1 MAGKTKSQ
9 KKKAL
14 DMRSKMYLVLAL
26 CSVMLL
32 VSVGI
37 SLVLIGGIDLGGADA
52 QSVSTVD
59 SASMVV
65 ESGYN
70 KEENTI
76 DTQAYTS
83 TILEQAADAGDSYVD
98 ETLFLGDS
106 NTARM
111 YRMFDY
117 CSYDNAIGSV
127 GMTAKSLA
135 TFACVQVST
144 SSGYITMPQAVA
156 KLQPRRVIL
165 TFGTNDLNPGY
176 KAADFVKNYQTGIE
190 AIVTAY
196 PSVDVIVNAIP
207 PIGQQHSNQS
217 LTQTQVDEYNKA
229 LVEMCQEKGW
239 KFLNSAEVL
248 KDSVTGYAKSGY
260 VETSDG
266 IHLTRT
272 AMDALFN
279 YIRTHSYI
287 TEDDRPALTTIPKHT
302 GDKDA
307 VVYTV
312 PVVVPAET
320 ATPEPEATEEPADS
334 ESTSDSYVETTPTP
348 TPEVTATPSPTPA
361 PTMAVYDEVSF
372 DDWRD
377 GADCTMPDYTFSAPH
392 KPQPQE
398 QVTWPTDGVTLCY
411 NAKTLEEA
419 AEIFHTT
426 VENLKELNP
435 DWQDKY
441 SRAIGCYWALKVQAE
456 PYTLPMNNVVT
467 VTVNA
472 PWVESYYDRTE
483 VCDVPASLDK
493 QARAVL
499 ASAYYFQYHW
509 WGMHA
514 GFMPYEKLAEP
525 VGFFNYRAADG
536 AFYTRFSE
544 FGSFLHTV
552 YSDAWVDDML
562 SMDPAPFAEGEND
575 TILTLDGDCGG
586 NIAYCG
592 HLFTEPE
599 LQPDG
604 SLAFWQLSLTCESDD
619 FKGWAGEETIVPDTA
634 TVTTVRLVPTE
645 NGWRVDALELP
656 S

>member
-37 SLVLIGGIDLGGADA
+37 SLVLIGGIDLDGADA

-83 TILEQAADAGDSYVD
+83 TILEQSADAGDSYVD

-127 GMTAKSLA
+127 GMTAKSLV

-176 KAADFVKNYQTGIE
+176 KAADFVKNYRTGIE

-196 PSVDVIVNAIP
+196 PSVDIIVNAIP

-229 LVEMCQEKGW
+229 LVEMCQEKDW

-312 PVVVPAET
+312 PVVSSSSTATAT
-320 ATPEPEATEEPADS
+320 ATPEPTEEPADS
-334 ESTSDSYVETTPTP
+334 ESTSGSYVETTPTP
-348 TPEVTATPSPTPA
+348 TPEVTATPSPTPEVTA
-361 PTMAVYDEVSF
+361 TPSPTPEVTATPSP
-372 DDWRD
+372 
-377 GADCTMPDYTFSAPH
+377 TP
-392 KPQPQE
+392 E
-398 QVTWPTDGVTLCY
+398 VTATPSPTPYIEEPPPTPTVEPPPTD
-411 NAKTLEEA
+411 
-419 AEIFHTT
+419 
-426 VENLKELNP
+426 
-435 DWQDKY
+435 
-441 SRAIGCYWALKVQAE
+441 
-456 PYTLPMNNVVT
+456 
-467 VTVNA
+467 
-472 PWVESYYDRTE
+472 
-483 VCDVPASLDK
+483 
-493 QARAVL
+493 
-499 ASAYYFQYHW
+499 
-509 WGMHA
+509 
-514 GFMPYEKLAEP
+514 
-525 VGFFNYRAADG
+525 
-536 AFYTRFSE
+536 
-544 FGSFLHTV
+544 
-552 YSDAWVDDML
+552 
-562 SMDPAPFAEGEND
+562 D
-575 TILTLDGDCGG
+575 T
-586 NIAYCG
+586 
-592 HLFTEPE
+592 
-599 LQPDG
+599 
-604 SLAFWQLSLTCESDD
+604 
-619 FKGWAGEETIVPDTA
+619 
-634 TVTTVRLVPTE
+634 PTE
-645 NGWRVDALELP
+645 TTTE
-656 S
+656 

>member
-37 SLVLIGGIDLGGADA
+37 SLVLIGGIDLDGADA

-83 TILEQAADAGDSYVD
+83 TILEQSADAGDSYVD

-127 GMTAKSLA
+127 GMTAKSLV

-176 KAADFVKNYQTGIE
+176 KAADFVKNYRTGIE

-196 PSVDVIVNAIP
+196 PSVDIIVNAIP

-229 LVEMCQEKGW
+229 LVEMCQEKDW

-312 PVVVPAET
+312 PVVSSSSTATAT
-320 ATPEPEATEEPADS
+320 ATPEPTEEPANS

-348 TPEVTATPSPTPA
+348 TPEVTAAPSPTPEVTATPSPTPEVTA
-361 PTMAVYDEVSF
+361 TPSPTPEVTATPSP
-372 DDWRD
+372 
-377 GADCTMPDYTFSAPH
+377 TPYIEEPTPTPDRRTAPH
-392 KPQPQE
+392 RRHAHR
-398 QVTWPTDGVTLCY
+398 DNNGVTVSH
-411 NAKTLEEA
+411 K
-419 AEIFHTT
+419 F
-426 VENLKELNP
+426 
-435 DWQDKY
+435 
-441 SRAIGCYWALKVQAE
+441 
-456 PYTLPMNNVVT
+456 
-467 VTVNA
+467 
-472 PWVESYYDRTE
+472 
-483 VCDVPASLDK
+483 
-493 QARAVL
+493 
-499 ASAYYFQYHW
+499 
-509 WGMHA
+509 
-514 GFMPYEKLAEP
+514 
-525 VGFFNYRAADG
+525 
-536 AFYTRFSE
+536 
-544 FGSFLHTV
+544 
-552 YSDAWVDDML
+552 
-562 SMDPAPFAEGEND
+562 
-575 TILTLDGDCGG
+575 
-586 NIAYCG
+586 
-592 HLFTEPE
+592 
-599 LQPDG
+599 
-604 SLAFWQLSLTCESDD
+604 
-619 FKGWAGEETIVPDTA
+619 
-634 TVTTVRLVPTE
+634 
-645 NGWRVDALELP
+645 
-656 S
+656 

>member
-83 TILEQAADAGDSYVD
+83 TILEQTSDAGDSYVD

-127 GMTAKSLA
+127 GMTAKSLV

-176 KAADFVKNYQTGIE
+176 KAADFVKNYRTGIE

-196 PSVDVIVNAIP
+196 PSVDIIVNAIP

-229 LVEMCQEKGW
+229 LVEMCQEKDW

-312 PVVVPAET
+312 PVVSSSSIAT
-320 ATPEPEATEEPADS
+320 ASATPEPTEEPADS

-348 TPEVTATPSPTPA
+348 TPEVTATPSPTPEPTATPSPTPEPTTEPTPA
-361 PTMAVYDEVSF
+361 PTPEPTA
-372 DDWRD
+372 
-377 GADCTMPDYTFSAPH
+377 APT
-392 KPQPQE
+392 PE
-398 QVTWPTDGVTLCY
+398 PT
-411 NAKTLEEA
+411 
-419 AEIFHTT
+419 
-426 VENLKELNP
+426 
-435 DWQDKY
+435 
-441 SRAIGCYWALKVQAE
+441 AE
-456 PYTLPMNNVVT
+456 PTPTPPENT
-467 VTVNA
+467 SDA
-472 PWVESYYDRTE
+472 
-483 VCDVPASLDK
+483 DVPA
-493 QARAVL
+493 
-499 ASAYYFQYHW
+499 
-509 WGMHA
+509 G
-514 GFMPYEKLAEP
+514 
-525 VGFFNYRAADG
+525 NDG
-536 AFYTRFSE
+536 T
-544 FGSFLHTV
+544 
-552 YSDAWVDDML
+552 
-562 SMDPAPFAEGEND
+562 
-575 TILTLDGDCGG
+575 
-586 NIAYCG
+586 
-592 HLFTEPE
+592 
-599 LQPDG
+599 QP
-604 SLAFWQLSLTCESDD
+604 T
-619 FKGWAGEETIVPDTA
+619 
-634 TVTTVRLVPTE
+634 
-645 NGWRVDALELP
+645 
-656 S
+656 

>member
-37 SLVLIGGIDLGGADA
+37 SLVLIGGIDLDGADA

-83 TILEQAADAGDSYVD
+83 TILEQSADAGDSYVD

-127 GMTAKSLA
+127 GMTAKSLV

-176 KAADFVKNYQTGIE
+176 KAADFVKNYRTGIE

-196 PSVDVIVNAIP
+196 PSVDIIVNAIP

-312 PVVVPAET
+312 PVVSSSSTATAT
-320 ATPEPEATEEPADS
+320 ATPEPTEEPANS

-348 TPEVTATPSPTPA
+348 TPEVTATPSPTPEVTA
-361 PTMAVYDEVSF
+361 TPSPTPEVTATPSP
-372 DDWRD
+372 
-377 GADCTMPDYTFSAPH
+377 TP
-392 KPQPQE
+392 E
-398 QVTWPTDGVTLCY
+398 VTATPSPTPYIEEPPPTPTVEPPPTD
-411 NAKTLEEA
+411 
-419 AEIFHTT
+419 
-426 VENLKELNP
+426 
-435 DWQDKY
+435 
-441 SRAIGCYWALKVQAE
+441 
-456 PYTLPMNNVVT
+456 
-467 VTVNA
+467 
-472 PWVESYYDRTE
+472 
-483 VCDVPASLDK
+483 
-493 QARAVL
+493 
-499 ASAYYFQYHW
+499 
-509 WGMHA
+509 
-514 GFMPYEKLAEP
+514 
-525 VGFFNYRAADG
+525 
-536 AFYTRFSE
+536 
-544 FGSFLHTV
+544 
-552 YSDAWVDDML
+552 
-562 SMDPAPFAEGEND
+562 D
-575 TILTLDGDCGG
+575 T
-586 NIAYCG
+586 
-592 HLFTEPE
+592 
-599 LQPDG
+599 
-604 SLAFWQLSLTCESDD
+604 
-619 FKGWAGEETIVPDTA
+619 
-634 TVTTVRLVPTE
+634 PTE
-645 NGWRVDALELP
+645 TTTE
-656 S
+656 

>member
-1 MAGKTKSQ
+1 MAGKTKPK

-37 SLVLIGGIDLGGADA
+37 SLVLIGGISLGGADA
-52 QSVSTVD
+52 QTVSTVD

-65 ESGYN
+65 ESGYD

-83 TILEQAADAGDSYVD
+83 TILEQTADAGDSYLD

-135 TFACVQVST
+135 SFACVQVST

-165 TFGTNDLNPGY
+165 TFGTNDLNPSY

-196 PSVDVIVNAIP
+196 PSVDIIVNAIP

-229 LVEMCQEKGW
+229 LVEMCQTKGW

-312 PVVVPAET
+312 PVVSSSSTATAT
-320 ATPEPEATEEPADS
+320 ATPEPTEEPADS
-334 ESTSDSYVETTPTP
+334 ESTGDGYTEATPTP
-348 TPEVTATPSPTPA
+348 TPEVTATPEPTATPSPTPE
-361 PTMAVYDEVSF
+361 PTTE
-372 DDWRD
+372 
-377 GADCTMPDYTFSAPH
+377 
-392 KPQPQE
+392 
-398 QVTWPTDGVTLCY
+398 PTPIPT
-411 NAKTLEEA
+411 
-419 AEIFHTT
+419 
-426 VENLKELNP
+426 
-435 DWQDKY
+435 
-441 SRAIGCYWALKVQAE
+441 AE
-456 PYTLPMNNVVT
+456 PTATPEPTAEPTPTPPENT
-467 VTVNA
+467 SDA
-472 PWVESYYDRTE
+472 
-483 VCDVPASLDK
+483 DVPA
-493 QARAVL
+493 
-499 ASAYYFQYHW
+499 
-509 WGMHA
+509 G
-514 GFMPYEKLAEP
+514 
-525 VGFFNYRAADG
+525 NDG
-536 AFYTRFSE
+536 T
-544 FGSFLHTV
+544 
-552 YSDAWVDDML
+552 
-562 SMDPAPFAEGEND
+562 
-575 TILTLDGDCGG
+575 
-586 NIAYCG
+586 
-592 HLFTEPE
+592 
-599 LQPDG
+599 QP
-604 SLAFWQLSLTCESDD
+604 T
-619 FKGWAGEETIVPDTA
+619 
-634 TVTTVRLVPTE
+634 
-645 NGWRVDALELP
+645 
-656 S
+656 

>member
-1 MAGKTKSQ
+1 MAGKTKPQ

-32 VSVGI
+32 VSIGI
-37 SLVLIGGIDLGGADA
+37 SLVLIGGISLGGADA
-52 QSVSTVD
+52 QTVSTVD

-65 ESGYN
+65 ESGYD

-83 TILEQAADAGDSYVD
+83 TILEQTADAGDSYVD

-165 TFGTNDLNPGY
+165 TFGTNDLNPSY

-196 PSVDVIVNAIP
+196 PSVDIIVNAIP

-229 LVEMCQEKGW
+229 LVEMCQAKGW

-312 PVVVPAET
+312 PVVSSTSTATAT
-320 ATPEPEATEEPADS
+320 ATPEPTEEPADS
-334 ESTSDSYVETTPTP
+334 EESSESTEYTEPTP
-348 TPEVTATPSPTPA
+348 TPEVTATPSPTPEVTATPSPTPYIEEPPPTPEVTATPSPTPYIEEPA
-361 PTMAVYDEVSF
+361 PTPYVE
-372 DDWRD
+372 
-377 GADCTMPDYTFSAPH
+377 PDSAPADA
-392 KPQPQE
+392 P
-398 QVTWPTDGVTLCY
+398 
-411 NAKTLEEA
+411 
-419 AEIFHTT
+419 AETT
-426 VENLKELNP
+426 
-435 DWQDKY
+435 
-441 SRAIGCYWALKVQAE
+441 
-456 PYTLPMNNVVT
+456 
-467 VTVNA
+467 
-472 PWVESYYDRTE
+472 TE
-483 VCDVPASLDK
+483 
-493 QARAVL
+493 
-499 ASAYYFQYHW
+499 
-509 WGMHA
+509 
-514 GFMPYEKLAEP
+514 
-525 VGFFNYRAADG
+525 
-536 AFYTRFSE
+536 
-544 FGSFLHTV
+544 
-552 YSDAWVDDML
+552 
-562 SMDPAPFAEGEND
+562 
-575 TILTLDGDCGG
+575 
-586 NIAYCG
+586 
-592 HLFTEPE
+592 
-599 LQPDG
+599 
-604 SLAFWQLSLTCESDD
+604 
-619 FKGWAGEETIVPDTA
+619 
-634 TVTTVRLVPTE
+634 
-645 NGWRVDALELP
+645 
-656 S
+656 

>member
-1 MAGKTKSQ
+1 MAGKTQSQ

-37 SLVLIGGIDLGGADA
+37 SLVLIGGIDLDGADA

-83 TILEQAADAGDSYVD
+83 TILEQSADAGDSYVD

-135 TFACVQVST
+135 AFACVQVST

-196 PSVDVIVNAIP
+196 PSVDIIVNAIP

-312 PVVVPAET
+312 PVVSSSSTATAT
-320 ATPEPEATEEPADS
+320 ATPEPTEEPADS

-348 TPEVTATPSPTPA
+348 TPEVTATPSPTPEVT
-361 PTMAVYDEVSF
+361 PTPPES
-372 DDWRD
+372 
-377 GADCTMPDYTFSAPH
+377 T
-392 KPQPQE
+392 E
-398 QVTWPTDGVTLCY
+398 PTPTPPES
-411 NAKTLEEA
+411 TEPTPTPPEST
-419 AEIFHTT
+419 EPTPT
-426 VENLKELNP
+426 PPESTEPTPTPPENTS
-435 DWQDKY
+435 D
-441 SRAIGCYWALKVQAE
+441 A
-456 PYTLPMNNVVT
+456 
-467 VTVNA
+467 
-472 PWVESYYDRTE
+472 
-483 VCDVPASLDK
+483 DVPA
-493 QARAVL
+493 
-499 ASAYYFQYHW
+499 
-509 WGMHA
+509 G
-514 GFMPYEKLAEP
+514 
-525 VGFFNYRAADG
+525 NDG
-536 AFYTRFSE
+536 A
-544 FGSFLHTV
+544 
-552 YSDAWVDDML
+552 
-562 SMDPAPFAEGEND
+562 
-575 TILTLDGDCGG
+575 
-586 NIAYCG
+586 
-592 HLFTEPE
+592 
-599 LQPDG
+599 QP
-604 SLAFWQLSLTCESDD
+604 T
-619 FKGWAGEETIVPDTA
+619 
-634 TVTTVRLVPTE
+634 
-645 NGWRVDALELP
+645 
-656 S
+656 

>member
-1 MAGKTKSQ
+1 MAGKTQSQ
-9 KKKAL
+9 KKKVL

-83 TILEQAADAGDSYVD
+83 TILEQSADAGDSYVD

-135 TFACVQVST
+135 AFACVQVST

-176 KAADFVKNYQTGIE
+176 KAADFVKNYRTGIE

-196 PSVDVIVNAIP
+196 PSVDIIVNAIP

-272 AMDALFN
+272 AMDALFT

-312 PVVVPAET
+312 PVVSSSSTATAT
-320 ATPEPEATEEPADS
+320 ATPEPTEEPADS

-348 TPEVTATPSPTPA
+348 TPEVTATPSPTPEPTATPSPTPEPTTEPTPA
-361 PTMAVYDEVSF
+361 PTPEPTA
-372 DDWRD
+372 
-377 GADCTMPDYTFSAPH
+377 APT
-392 KPQPQE
+392 PE
-398 QVTWPTDGVTLCY
+398 PT
-411 NAKTLEEA
+411 
-419 AEIFHTT
+419 
-426 VENLKELNP
+426 
-435 DWQDKY
+435 
-441 SRAIGCYWALKVQAE
+441 AE
-456 PYTLPMNNVVT
+456 PTPT
-467 VTVNA
+467 PPENA
-472 PWVESYYDRTE
+472 SDA
-483 VCDVPASLDK
+483 DVPA
-493 QARAVL
+493 
-499 ASAYYFQYHW
+499 
-509 WGMHA
+509 G
-514 GFMPYEKLAEP
+514 
-525 VGFFNYRAADG
+525 NDG
-536 AFYTRFSE
+536 T
-544 FGSFLHTV
+544 
-552 YSDAWVDDML
+552 
-562 SMDPAPFAEGEND
+562 
-575 TILTLDGDCGG
+575 
-586 NIAYCG
+586 
-592 HLFTEPE
+592 
-599 LQPDG
+599 QP
-604 SLAFWQLSLTCESDD
+604 T
-619 FKGWAGEETIVPDTA
+619 
-634 TVTTVRLVPTE
+634 
-645 NGWRVDALELP
+645 
-656 S
+656 

>member
-1 MAGKTKSQ
+1 MAGKTQSQ

-37 SLVLIGGIDLGGADA
+37 SLVLIGGIGLGGADA

-83 TILEQAADAGDSYVD
+83 TILEQTADAGDSYVD

-135 TFACVQVST
+135 AFACVQVST

-196 PSVDVIVNAIP
+196 PSVDIIVNAIP

-312 PVVVPAET
+312 PVVSSSSTATAT
-320 ATPEPEATEEPADS
+320 ATPEPTEEPADS

-348 TPEVTATPSPTPA
+348 TPEVTATPSPTPEVT
-361 PTMAVYDEVSF
+361 PTPPES
-372 DDWRD
+372 
-377 GADCTMPDYTFSAPH
+377 TEPPPTPPESTEPPPTPPESTEPPPTPPENTPDA
-392 KPQPQE
+392 
-398 QVTWPTDGVTLCY
+398 
-411 NAKTLEEA
+411 
-419 AEIFHTT
+419 
-426 VENLKELNP
+426 
-435 DWQDKY
+435 
-441 SRAIGCYWALKVQAE
+441 
-456 PYTLPMNNVVT
+456 
-467 VTVNA
+467 
-472 PWVESYYDRTE
+472 
-483 VCDVPASLDK
+483 DVPA
-493 QARAVL
+493 
-499 ASAYYFQYHW
+499 
-509 WGMHA
+509 G
-514 GFMPYEKLAEP
+514 
-525 VGFFNYRAADG
+525 NDG
-536 AFYTRFSE
+536 T
-544 FGSFLHTV
+544 
-552 YSDAWVDDML
+552 
-562 SMDPAPFAEGEND
+562 
-575 TILTLDGDCGG
+575 
-586 NIAYCG
+586 
-592 HLFTEPE
+592 
-599 LQPDG
+599 QP
-604 SLAFWQLSLTCESDD
+604 T
-619 FKGWAGEETIVPDTA
+619 
-634 TVTTVRLVPTE
+634 
-645 NGWRVDALELP
+645 
-656 S
+656 

>member
-9 KKKAL
+9 KKKTL

-83 TILEQAADAGDSYVD
+83 TILEQSADAGDSYVD

-127 GMTAKSLA
+127 GMTAKSLV

-176 KAADFVKNYQTGIE
+176 KAADFVKNYRAGIE

-196 PSVDVIVNAIP
+196 PSVDIIVNAIP

-229 LVEMCQEKGW
+229 LVEMCQEKDW

-272 AMDALFN
+272 AMDALFT

-312 PVVVPAET
+312 PVVSSSSTATAT
-320 ATPEPEATEEPADS
+320 ATPEPTEEPANS

-348 TPEVTATPSPTPA
+348 TPEVTATPSPTPEVTA
-361 PTMAVYDEVSF
+361 TPSPTPEVTATPSP
-372 DDWRD
+372 
-377 GADCTMPDYTFSAPH
+377 TP
-392 KPQPQE
+392 E
-398 QVTWPTDGVTLCY
+398 VTATPSPTPYIEEPPPTPTVEPPPTD
-411 NAKTLEEA
+411 
-419 AEIFHTT
+419 
-426 VENLKELNP
+426 
-435 DWQDKY
+435 
-441 SRAIGCYWALKVQAE
+441 
-456 PYTLPMNNVVT
+456 
-467 VTVNA
+467 
-472 PWVESYYDRTE
+472 
-483 VCDVPASLDK
+483 
-493 QARAVL
+493 
-499 ASAYYFQYHW
+499 
-509 WGMHA
+509 
-514 GFMPYEKLAEP
+514 
-525 VGFFNYRAADG
+525 
-536 AFYTRFSE
+536 
-544 FGSFLHTV
+544 
-552 YSDAWVDDML
+552 
-562 SMDPAPFAEGEND
+562 D
-575 TILTLDGDCGG
+575 T
-586 NIAYCG
+586 
-592 HLFTEPE
+592 
-599 LQPDG
+599 
-604 SLAFWQLSLTCESDD
+604 
-619 FKGWAGEETIVPDTA
+619 
-634 TVTTVRLVPTE
+634 PTE
-645 NGWRVDALELP
+645 TTTE
-656 S
+656 

>member
-1 MAGKTKSQ
+1 MAGKTKPQ

-37 SLVLIGGIDLGGADA
+37 SLVLIGGISLGGADA
-52 QSVSTVD
+52 QTVSTVD

-65 ESGYN
+65 ESGYD

-83 TILEQAADAGDSYVD
+83 TILEQTADAGESYVD

-135 TFACVQVST
+135 SFACVQLST
-144 SSGYITMPQAVA
+144 ASGYVTMPQAVA

-165 TFGTNDLNPGY
+165 TFGTNDLNPSY

-196 PSVDVIVNAIP
+196 PSVDIIVNAIP

-229 LVEMCQEKGW
+229 LVEMCQAKGW

-312 PVVVPAET
+312 PVVSSSSTATAT
-320 ATPEPEATEEPADS
+320 ATPEPTEEPADS
-334 ESTSDSYVETTPTP
+334 AESSESTEYIEPTP
-348 TPEVTATPSPTPA
+348 TPEVTATPEPTATPSPTPE
-361 PTMAVYDEVSF
+361 PTTE
-372 DDWRD
+372 
-377 GADCTMPDYTFSAPH
+377 
-392 KPQPQE
+392 
-398 QVTWPTDGVTLCY
+398 PTPIPT
-411 NAKTLEEA
+411 
-419 AEIFHTT
+419 
-426 VENLKELNP
+426 
-435 DWQDKY
+435 
-441 SRAIGCYWALKVQAE
+441 AE
-456 PYTLPMNNVVT
+456 PTAIPEPTAEPTPTPPENTSN
-467 VTVNA
+467 
-472 PWVESYYDRTE
+472 E
-483 VCDVPASLDK
+483 DVP
-493 QARAVL
+493 
-499 ASAYYFQYHW
+499 
-509 WGMHA
+509 
-514 GFMPYEKLAEP
+514 P
-525 VGFFNYRAADG
+525 
-536 AFYTRFSE
+536 
-544 FGSFLHTV
+544 
-552 YSDAWVDDML
+552 
-562 SMDPAPFAEGEND
+562 
-575 TILTLDGDCGG
+575 
-586 NIAYCG
+586 
-592 HLFTEPE
+592 
-599 LQPDG
+599 
-604 SLAFWQLSLTCESDD
+604 
-619 FKGWAGEETIVPDTA
+619 
-634 TVTTVRLVPTE
+634 E
-645 NGWRVDALELP
+645 NGQNQTT
-656 S
+656 

>member
-59 SASMVV
+59 STSMVV

-176 KAADFVKNYQTGIE
+176 KAADFVKNYQTGID

-196 PSVDVIVNAIP
+196 PSVDIIVNAIP

-229 LVEMCQEKGW
+229 LVEMCQKKGW

-312 PVVVPAET
+312 PVVSSSSTATAT
-320 ATPEPEATEEPADS
+320 ATPEPTEEPADS

-348 TPEVTATPSPTPA
+348 TPEVTATPSPTPEVT
-361 PTMAVYDEVSF
+361 PTPPES
-372 DDWRD
+372 
-377 GADCTMPDYTFSAPH
+377 T
-392 KPQPQE
+392 E
-398 QVTWPTDGVTLCY
+398 PTPTPPES
-411 NAKTLEEA
+411 TEPTPTPPEP
-419 AEIFHTT
+419 T
-426 VENLKELNP
+426 
-435 DWQDKY
+435 
-441 SRAIGCYWALKVQAE
+441 AE
-456 PYTLPMNNVVT
+456 PTPTPPENT
-467 VTVNA
+467 SDA
-472 PWVESYYDRTE
+472 
-483 VCDVPASLDK
+483 DVPA
-493 QARAVL
+493 
-499 ASAYYFQYHW
+499 
-509 WGMHA
+509 G
-514 GFMPYEKLAEP
+514 
-525 VGFFNYRAADG
+525 NDG
-536 AFYTRFSE
+536 T
-544 FGSFLHTV
+544 
-552 YSDAWVDDML
+552 
-562 SMDPAPFAEGEND
+562 
-575 TILTLDGDCGG
+575 
-586 NIAYCG
+586 
-592 HLFTEPE
+592 
-599 LQPDG
+599 QP
-604 SLAFWQLSLTCESDD
+604 T
-619 FKGWAGEETIVPDTA
+619 
-634 TVTTVRLVPTE
+634 
-645 NGWRVDALELP
+645 
-656 S
+656 